1 MSKGPTP
8 RLNALIR
15 QINAYCESRH
25 GSKVALAEYLQVT
38 KQELHPI
45 LKGTREPGA
54 EKVLA
59 MLEWLE
65 KNAPAEQQQRSAS
78 SVAFP

>member
-1 MSKGPTP
+1 MSKSPTP
-8 RLNALIR
+8 RLDAVLAR
-15 QINAYCESRH
+15 VNAYCEGRH
-25 GSKVALAEYLQVT
+25 GSKTALADYMQVT

-45 LKGTREPGA
+45 LKGAREPGA

-65 KNAPAEQQQRSAS
+65 KNAHAEQPTTATI
-78 SVAFP
+78 

>member
-1 MSKGPTP
+1 MPKGPTP
-8 RLNALIR
+8 RLNALIS
-15 QINAYCESRH
+15 QVNAYCEGRH

-65 KNAPAEQQQRSAS
+65 KNVPAKERPAAS
-78 SVAFP
+78 SAALP

>member
-1 MSKGPTP
+1 MPKGPTP
-8 RLNALIR
+8 RLDVLLARVNT
-15 QINAYCESRH
+15 YCEGRH
-25 GSKVALAEYLQVT
+25 GSKTALAEYMGVT

-65 KNAPAEQQQRSAS
+65 NNAPSEEPSA
-78 SVAFP
+78 VPA

>member
-1 MSKGPTP
+1 MPKGSTP
-8 RLNALIR
+8 RLDALLVRVNI
-15 QINAYCESRH
+15 YCEGRH
-25 GSKVALAEYLQVT
+25 GSKTALADYMQVT

-65 KNAPAEQQQRSAS
+65 KHAHGEQSTA
-78 SVAFP
+78 ATT

>member
-1 MSKGPTP
+1 MSKSHTP
-8 RLNALIR
+8 RLDALLAR
-15 QINAYCESRH
+15 VNTYCEGRH
-25 GSKVALAEYLQVT
+25 GSKTALADYMQVT

-45 LKGTREPGA
+45 LKGAREPGA

-65 KNAPAEQQQRSAS
+65 KNAHTEQPTA
-78 SVAFP
+78 ATI